1 MRYHTAVHII
11 DGVVDNNYDGQGF
24 LTGGQIYDNK
34 ARVDFSFDAIDK
46 QLIENIIE
54 NANKIVTKGLSV
66 FQREMARDEALKI
79 PGLAR
84 TGPGMELIQ
93 KLDQVRIIEI
103 DNFDFQADGGTH
115 VANTR
120 EVGKIVIQKVENK
133 GKGHK
138 RLAFSL
144 D

>member
-11 DGVVDNNYDGQGF
+11 DGVVDNDYNGQGL
-24 LTGGQIYDNK
+24 LTGGQIYNDR

-46 QLIENIIE
+46 ELIGKIIE
-54 NANKIVTKGLSV
+54 SANKIVERGLNV
-66 FQREMARDEALKI
+66 FQREITGDEALKI

-84 TGPGMELIQ
+84 TEPGRELIR

-120 EVGKIVIQKVENK
+120 EVGKIVMQKIENK

-138 RLAFSL
+138 RLTFTI